1 MNAISNDTALSFSP
15 KWKKKENTYAE
26 LDGPICEEAKDLIT
40 EYRYPSKAESGLCS
54 TLQWKNIHF
63 S

>member
-1 MNAISNDTALSFSP
+1 MNAISNDTALSFSQ
-15 KWKKKENTYAE
+15 KGKKENTYAE
-26 LDGPICEEAKDLIT
+26 LDGPICEEAKALIT

-54 TLQWKNIHF
+54 TLRWKNIHF